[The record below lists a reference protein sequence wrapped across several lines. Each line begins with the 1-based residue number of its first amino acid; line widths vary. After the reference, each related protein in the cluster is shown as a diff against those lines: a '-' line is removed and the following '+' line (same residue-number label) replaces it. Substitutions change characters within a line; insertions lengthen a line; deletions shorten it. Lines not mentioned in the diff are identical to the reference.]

1 MELFVVLRRSAWDS
15 EDELDDAAA
24 VSVQVA
30 DEDMDNRVRWI
41 RSYVLAEED
50 GTFGTV
56 CIYEAEDE
64 DALLEHSQRA
74 ELPADEILPVA
85 RTVVIRDDP

>member
-41 RSYVLAEED
+41 RSYVLA
-50 GTFGTV
+50 
-56 CIYEAEDE
+56 
-64 DALLEHSQRA
+64 
-74 ELPADEILPVA
+74 
-85 RTVVIRDDP
+85 